1 MHRRARVVGVRPGGG
16 AFRRLVMRRGATLA
30 AGDTMSEMPSPSAPS
45 TWSSSTPTP
54 ASLPEPELRRG
65 GISVVPEHVVVVPD
79 GSRRWSLANG
89 GNAEMGYSYGAEA
102 LHRTVRGCR
111 AAGVRALTV
120 YAFSTD
126 NWQRPEAE
134 VEVLMRVM
142 RESARRKTDELREAG
157 VSVRFVGKL
166 DRLPAAL
173 RKQLATTEHA
183 TRMNTDMYLTVCLS
197 YSGRQDIV
205 NACKQLAA
213 SVAAGELEP
222 QDISEEDIGSR
233 LCTSYLTERG
243 ITSHPDVLIRTSG
256 ERRTSNMMVWETA
269 YTELVFSRTPW
280 PEFDEDD
287 LHDAFRE
294 FASRKRRFG
303 R

>member
-1 MHRRARVVGVRPGGG
+1 MARYQRSRVAAVGVRRGGG
-16 AFRRLVMRRGATLA
+16 GGHGRLLLRRNATLA
-30 AGDTMSEMPSPSAPS
+30 TGETLSEIPTSSSPAPR
-45 TWSSSTPTP
+45 WSSSSPV
-54 ASLPEPELRRG
+54 S
-65 GISVVPEHVVVVPD
+65 SSVVVPEHVCVVPD

-89 GNAEMGYSYGAEA
+89 GNAEMGYSHGAEA

-126 NWQRPEAE
+126 NWYRPAPE
-134 VEVLMRVM
+134 VAVLMRVM
-142 RESARRKTDELREAG
+142 RESARRKTDELRDAG
-157 VSVRFVGKL
+157 VCVRFVGNLSK
-166 DRLPAAL
+166 LPAAL
-173 RKQLATTEHA
+173 RTQLAATEHA
-183 TRMNTDMYLTVCLS
+183 TRNNTDMYLTVCLS
-197 YSGRQDIV
+197 YSGRQDIL
-205 NACKQLAA
+205 NACKELAA
-213 SVAAGELEP
+213 SVASGELAAE
-222 QDISEEDIGSR
+222 DISEEDINSR

-256 ERRTSNMMVWETA
+256 EQRTSNMMVWEAA

-294 FASRKRRFG
+294 FGSRKRRFG